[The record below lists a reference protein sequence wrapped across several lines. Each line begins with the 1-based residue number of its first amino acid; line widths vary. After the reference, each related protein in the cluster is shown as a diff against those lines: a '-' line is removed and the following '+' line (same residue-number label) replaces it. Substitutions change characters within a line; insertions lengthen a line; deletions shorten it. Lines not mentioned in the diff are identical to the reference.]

1 MNVNTEGLQQTG
13 NIQKQKG
20 QIILNQKTLKKT
32 SPVLESNSS
41 DEQNQDKLMMTN
53 DEKSLERERRSP

>member
-32 SPVLESNSS
+32 SQVLESNSS
-41 DEQNQDKLMMTN
+41 EGKNKDKLMN

>member
-13 NIQKQKG
+13 NIQKHEG
-20 QIILNQKTLKKT
+20 QIRIHQKTSKKA
-32 SPVLESNSS
+32 SQVLESNSS
-41 DEQNQDKLMMTN
+41 EGKNKDKLMN